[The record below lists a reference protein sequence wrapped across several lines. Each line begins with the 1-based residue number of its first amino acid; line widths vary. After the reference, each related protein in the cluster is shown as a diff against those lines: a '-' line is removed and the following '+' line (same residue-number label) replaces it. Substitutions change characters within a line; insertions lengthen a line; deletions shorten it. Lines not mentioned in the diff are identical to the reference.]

1 MRTGLVTD
9 STCDIPQDLVT
20 AFKIH
25 VVPNIVIVAGESI
38 QDDENFSREEFYE
51 QLPELTSFPTTSTA
65 SIGTYETLY
74 TELLDSGFDQVLSIH
89 CSKELSG
96 IFNAASTAASAFD
109 HKVTVVDSRQ
119 LSLGMGFQ
127 VLEAADALAQDLPLD
142 RIIDHLNVVR
152 DHVRVVAMLDTL
164 EYIHRSGRISWARA
178 RLGQMLNYKPF
189 VEVIDGHVNSMGQV
203 RTRRK
208 GIHRL
213 LDEMRTN
220 VPMKRFAVLHTN
232 AEVDAREMLAVL
244 APEVPTEPLVV
255 NATTAIGA
263 HVGPQGLGFAALY
276 QPGN

>member
-96 IFNAASTAASAFD
+96 IFNAASTAANAFD
-109 HKVTVVDSRQ
+109 DKVTVVDSRQ

-127 VLEAADALAQDLPLD
+127 VLEAADALAKDLPLD

-232 AEVDAREMLAVL
+232 TEVDAREMLALL
-244 APEVPTEPLVV
+244 APELPTEPLVV

>member
-20 AFKIH
+20 AFQIH

-38 QDDENFSREEFYE
+38 QDDENFSREEFYK

-96 IFNAASTAASAFD
+96 IFNAASTAANAFD
-109 HKVTVVDSRQ
+109 DKVTVVDSRQ

-127 VLEAADALAQDLPLD
+127 VLEAADALAKDLPLD

-232 AEVDAREMLAVL
+232 TEVDAREMLAVL

>member
-1 MRTGLVTD
+1 MKTGLVTD

-109 HKVTVVDSRQ
+109 DKVTVVDSRQ

-152 DHVRVVAMLDTL
+152 DRVRVVAMLDTL
-164 EYIHRSGRISWARA
+164 EYI
-178 RLGQMLNYKPF
+178 Q
-189 VEVIDGHVNSMGQV
+189 D
-203 RTRRK
+203 RK
-208 GIHRL
+208 S
-213 LDEMRTN
+213 
-220 VPMKRFAVLHTN
+220 
-232 AEVDAREMLAVL
+232 
-244 APEVPTEPLVV
+244 VV
-255 NATTAIGA
+255 
-263 HVGPQGLGFAALY
+263 
-276 QPGN
+276 

>member
-96 IFNAASTAASAFD
+96 IFNAASTAANAFD
-109 HKVTVVDSRQ
+109 DKVTVVDSRQ

-127 VLEAADALAQDLPLD
+127 VLEAADALAKDLPLD

-232 AEVDAREMLAVL
+232 TEVDAREMLAVL

>member
-38 QDDENFSREEFYE
+38 QDDENFSREEFYK

-74 TELLDSGFDQVLSIH
+74 TELLDSGFDRVLSIH

-96 IFNAASTAASAFD
+96 IFNAASTAANAFD
-109 HKVTVVDSRQ
+109 DKVTVVDSRQ

-127 VLEAADALAQDLPLD
+127 VLEAADALAKDLPLD
-142 RIIDHLNVVR
+142 RIIDYLNVVR

-213 LDEMRTN
+213 LDELRTD

-232 AEVDAREMLAVL
+232 SEVDAREMLALL

>member
-51 QLPELTSFPTTSTA
+51 QLPELTSFPTPSTA
-65 SIGTYETLY
+65 SLGTYETLY
-74 TELLDSGFDQVLSIH
+74 TELLDSGFDRVLSIH

-96 IFNAASTAASAFD
+96 IFNAASTAANAFD
-109 HKVTVVDSRQ
+109 DKVTVVDSRQ

-127 VLEAADALAQDLPLD
+127 VLEAADALAKDLPLD

-213 LDEMRTN
+213 LDEMRTD

-232 AEVDAREMLAVL
+232 TEVDAREMLAVL